1 MTARPRL
8 LVVEDDPGLQSQLRW
23 ALGDWDI
30 EAVGGREAALARF
43 RERPAPVVLLDLGLP
58 PDPDGA
64 SEGLRCLR
72 HLLAI
77 DPAARVV
84 VASGNPDRANAAAA
98 AAAGA
103 WDFLAKPVDPDTLSR
118 TLARALE
125 MRGLEAEARA
135 RLAAVPAALPGLVT
149 GDPGMLALCRDVEK
163 VAPAMVNVLLLGESG
178 TGKDV
183 VARALHALGPRA
195 GGPYVAINC
204 AAIPEN
210 LLESEL
216 FGHEKGAFTGA
227 IRQSVGR
234 IETAHG
240 GTLFL
245 DEIGDLPLA
254 LQAKLLRF
262 LQDRRIE
269 RVGGRR
275 EITVDVRIVAAT
287 NRDLQAMIREGRFR
301 EDLLFRLDEVSLR
314 LPPLRER
321 PGDVVLLVEHFVAAY
336 NRDHGRSIRG
346 LAPDAVDAVLA
357 HAWPGN
363 VREVEN
369 RVKRAV
375 IMADA
380 RLLGAADLGLEPAPG
395 AAAESYDLRAAR
407 ARAEGAAI
415 RRALLR
421 EQGNVSRAARLLGV
435 SRPTLYESMKQL
447 GITV

>member
-1 MTARPRL
+1 
-8 LVVEDDPGLQSQLRW
+8 
-23 ALGDWDI
+23 
-30 EAVGGREAALARF
+30 
-43 RERPAPVVLLDLGLP
+43 
-58 PDPDGA
+58 
-64 SEGLRCLR
+64 
-72 HLLAI
+72 
-77 DPAARVV
+77 
-84 VASGNPDRANAAAA
+84 
-98 AAAGA
+98 
-103 WDFLAKPVDPDTLSR
+103 
-118 TLARALE
+118 
-125 MRGLEAEARA
+125 
-135 RLAAVPAALPGLVT
+135 
-149 GDPGMLALCRDVEK
+149 MLALCRDVEK

-195 GGPYVAINC
+195 GGPHVAINC

-275 EITVDVRIVAAT
+275 EIAVDVRIVAAT
-287 NRDLQAMIREGRFR
+287 NRDLQAMIRDGRFR

-336 NRDHGRSIRG
+336 NRDHDRSIRG

-357 HAWPGN
+357 HGWPGN

-447 GITV
+447 GITG

>member
-1 MTARPRL
+1 MSRRTVLIVDDEPDIREL
-8 LVVEDDPGLQSQLRW
+8 LEVS
-23 ALGDWDI
+23 LGRMGIDS
-30 EAVGGREAALARF
+30 EAAATVAQARDCLAR
-43 RERPAPVVLLDLGLP
+43 RAYDLVLTDMRL
-58 PDPDGA
+58 PDGD
-64 SEGLRCLR
+64 GLGVIATTAQL
-72 HLLAI
+72 HPSTPVAVI
-77 DPAARVV
+77 TAYGSTENAVAALK
-84 VASGNPDRANAAAA
+84 
-98 AAAGA
+98 AGA
-103 WDFLAKPVDPDTLSR
+103 FDYLAKPIRLWQLRPLVAD
-118 TLARALE
+118 AL
-125 MRGLEAEARA
+125 
-135 RLAAVPAALPGLVT
+135 RLPPT
-149 GDPGMLALCRDVEK
+149 GGKRK
-163 VAPAMVNVLLLGESG
+163 APAVEREAPVLVGDSEPIVQVRSIIARIARTQAPVAITGESG
-178 TGKDV
+178 TGKE
-183 VARALHALGPRA
+183 VAARLIHAGSSRAAGPF
-195 GGPYVAINC
+195 VAVNC
-204 AAIPEN
+204 GAIPET
-210 LLESEL
+210 LLEAEF
-216 FGHEKGAFTGA
+216 FGFRKGAFTGA
-227 IRQSVGR
+227 TEDRPGFFQAA
-234 IETAHG
+234 EG
-240 GTLFL
+240 GSLFL

-314 LPPLRER
+314 LPPLRDR